1 MSEKSIKPIVEG
13 NTEKVE
19 ETRQTYQTSPTVSL
33 IDKAIADAHLL
44 QEEGKIAAALE
55 KWHSLVNLVEEVD
68 NEVTARA
75 WFSIG
80 MLLLKQEKKKKALS
94 AYDKAIHFKP
104 DYAEAYTQRANVQ
117 DALGQYAAAVA
128 DYDEAIRLNPADA
141 EAYTNRGFVQTKL
154 GNHEAAIADHDEALR
169 LNPDL
174 VEAYHNR
181 GLAKLMLGKHES
193 AIEDFDRTIQFYPDS
208 AIPYMNR
215 GMSKRRLLQYEA
227 ALADYEEAIRRDP
240 EFAQPYAHRALDKIR
255 RGQDAEARTDLEI
268 SLKLAR
274 AAGDEKQQSYV
285 ESWLQS
291 LDKSED
297 ETSNA

>member
-1 MSEKSIKPIVEG
+1 MSKKSIKPIVEDSTG
-13 NTEKVE
+13 KVE
-19 ETRQTYQTSPTVSL
+19 ETMQAYQTPPTFSL

-55 KWHSLVNLVEEVD
+55 KWHSLANVVEEVD
-68 NEVTARA
+68 NEVAARS

-80 MLLLKQEKKKKALS
+80 TLLLEQEKKKKALS
-94 AYDKAIHFKP
+94 AYDKAIRFKP
-104 DYAEAYTQRANVQ
+104 DYAEAYTRRGNVK
-117 DALGQYAAAVA
+117 DTLGQYAAAIA

-141 EAYTNRGFVQTKL
+141 EAYTNRGFVRTKL
-154 GNHEAAIADHDEALR
+154 GNHEEAIADHDEALR

-193 AIEDFDRTIQFYPDS
+193 AIEDFDRTIQLYPDS
-208 AIPYMNR
+208 AVPYMNR
-215 GMSKRRLLQYEA
+215 GRSKRFLLQYEA

-255 RGQDAEARTDLEI
+255 QGQDAEARMDLEI

-285 ESWLQS
+285 ESWLQA

>member
-1 MSEKSIKPIVEG
+1 MSKKPIKLI
-13 NTEKVE
+13 TEDSTQKVE
-19 ETRQTYQTSPTVSL
+19 ETGQAYQQVPAFSL
-33 IDKAIADAHLL
+33 VEKAIADAQLL
-44 QEEGKIAAALE
+44 QEAGKIAEALE
-55 KWHSLVNLVEEVD
+55 KWRSLANVIETIDTEVA
-68 NEVTARA
+68 ARA

-80 MLLLKQEKKKKALS
+80 NLLIEQEKKKKALS
-94 AYDKAIHFKP
+94 AYDRAIHLKP
-104 DYAEAYTQRANVQ
+104 IYAGAYTQRANVK
-117 DALGQYAAAVA
+117 DALGQYTEAIV
-128 DYDEAIRLNPADA
+128 DYNEAIRLNPTDA

-154 GNHEAAIADHDEALR
+154 GKHEAAIADHDEALR

-181 GLAKLMLGKHES
+181 GLAKLMLGEHES
-193 AIEDFDRTIQFYPDS
+193 AIEDFDRTIQLYPES
-208 AIPYMNR
+208 AVPYMNR
-215 GMSKRRLLQYEA
+215 GRSKRYLLQYEA

-255 RGQDAEARTDLEI
+255 RGQDTEARMDLEI

-285 ESWLQS
+285 ESWLQA